1 MNLQQWLSENEGQ
14 LANKWERMFVE
25 RVLSR
30 VSDLDWASIEA
41 QMPFKDRDGRQRYAD
56 FAIAEGKNL
65 RVILEVDGYD
75 KRGRGTGMTPEEF
88 VDWQRRQN
96 ALADQG
102 WSVLRFANRDV
113 RDHPARCA
121 EHITLLLRQKRHEM
135 KHHDELH
142 RSIIGLEKQLEQA
155 KSQVAEVGAT
165 YGEQLDQERRK
176 AQAAARKQSRLE
188 EELKKARREMTLAE
202 NAPELDDSEASRL
215 ALLNREYEKELDE
228 LKGTVERQATEIKTG
243 EGEQKTM
250 KTTIWAFT
258 VLVISAMVLLVY
270 VLGGQDRATI
280 SSEVLPISSSVPPG
294 ESCDNPIDWTR
305 AGEFLGRRA
314 AVSGRIAGISYRP
327 QSAGQPTWINIGAD
341 FPQRNRFVAVV
352 WGRNRDAL
360 GDVLREIKNGDR
372 ICVVGEVGD
381 YRGVPQI
388 EVGSSG
394 QIRRL

>member
-1 MNLQQWLSENEGQ
+1 MNLQQWLSANEGQ

-30 VSDLDWASIEA
+30 VSDLDWASVEA

-56 FAIAEGKNL
+56 FAIAEGKHL

-113 RDHPARCA
+113 RDHPARCS
-121 EHITLLLRQKRHEM
+121 EHITLLLRQRRHEM
-135 KHHDELH
+135 KHHDDLH
-142 RSIIGLEKQLEQA
+142 RSIIGLERRLEQA
-155 KSQVAEVGAT
+155 KSQVAEVGAS
-165 YGEQLDQERRK
+165 YGEQLEQERRK
-176 AQAAARKQSRLE
+176 AQAAAREQSRLE
-188 EELKKARREMTLAE
+188 DELKKARREMALAE

-215 ALLNREYEKELDE
+215 ALLNRVYEKELDE
-228 LKGTVERQATEIKTG
+228 LKGTVERQAAEIKTG
-243 EGEQKTM
+243 EGEQQTM

-258 VLVISAMVLLVY
+258 VVVIAAMALLVY
-270 VLGGQDRATI
+270 VLSGQDRASTSSDI
-280 SSEVLPISSSVPPG
+280 SLIDSTVSPG
-294 ESCDNPIDWTR
+294 ESCANPIRWTR
-305 AGEFLGRRA
+305 AAEFLERRA

-341 FPQRNRFVAVV
+341 FPDRNRLVAVV
-352 WGRNRDAL
+352 WGRNRGAL
-360 GDVLREIKNGDR
+360 GGVLRDLQSGDR
-372 ICVVGEVGD
+372 ICVVGEVD
-381 YRGVPQI
+381 DFRGVPQI
-388 EVGSSG
+388 EVTSSG